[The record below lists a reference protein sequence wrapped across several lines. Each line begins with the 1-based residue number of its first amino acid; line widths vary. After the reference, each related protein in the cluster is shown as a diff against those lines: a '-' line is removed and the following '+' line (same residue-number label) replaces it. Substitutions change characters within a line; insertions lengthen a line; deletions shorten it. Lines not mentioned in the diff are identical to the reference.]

1 MPGMILG
8 RCLTTCTL
16 GRREK
21 PPLLL
26 FVFTDESLSP
36 PPLFPLLQASYA
48 VGPSADPGTFRP
60 AKLNTSQWADVMV
73 GLGAKGAILTAKHGC
88 GHLLWPSKTTLPN
101 GTTYPYSV
109 GRERSFIKGDVLA
122 QFTASMSARGIGHGF
137 YYSLTNNFFLNVISH
152 QAGASKTLL
161 PGQVNVS
168 QAEFEAIAL
177 AQVTELW
184 TEYGNLTEIW

>member
-1 MPGMILG
+1 MAFGFLAVIASTCGLG
-8 RCLTTCTL
+8 VVI
-16 GRREK
+16 GRYTKDDR
-21 PPLLL
+21 
-26 FVFTDESLSP
+26 VSS
-36 PPLFPLLQASYA
+36 
-48 VGPSADPGTFRP
+48 VGPRTD
-60 AKLNTSQWADVMV
+60 
-73 GLGAKGAILTAKHGC
+73 GAATTA
-88 GHLLWPSKTTLPN
+88 
-101 GTTYPYSV
+101 
-109 GRERSFIKGDVLA
+109 A
-122 QFTASMSARGIGHGF
+122 GIGHGF